1 MRVAFFGTGLMGHP
15 MAGRVLAAGHELTVY
30 NRTREK
36 ALDLEEQGARIA
48 ASPREA
54 LAAAEAAVFM
64 VRDGQVVRDLLSDGG
79 GIQGLDG
86 RTVIQMSTIAPDESV
101 ALAGDVRQAGG
112 DYLEVPVLGS
122 VPQATDGS
130 LLLMVGGSAEQLER
144 WGELLRCFGPE
155 PQLIGPVGH
164 AATLKL
170 ALNQLIGT
178 LAAGFSLSLGM
189 VRRKGID
196 LDTFLGILRKSAFH
210 APTFDRKLPQML
222 SRDFSAT
229 NFPAELLL
237 KDLDLVRAEA
247 GGLGLDTSALDGVR
261 EVVRKTVEAG
271 RAGEDY
277 SALYETI
284 DPAS

>member
-1 MRVAFFGTGLMGHP
+1 MGHP
-15 MAGRVLAAGHELTVY
+15 MAARVLAAGHELTVY

-36 ALDLEEQGARIA
+36 AADLEGKGARVA

-54 LAAAEAAVFM
+54 VEAAEAVVFM
-64 VRDGQVVRDLLSDGG
+64 VRDGQVVREMLSEEGE
-79 GIQGLDG
+79 IRGLDG
-86 RTVIQMSTIAPDESV
+86 KTVIQMSTIAPDESV
-101 ALAGDVRQAGG
+101 ALAEDVRRAGG
-112 DYLEVPVLGS
+112 DYLEAPVLGS
-122 VPQATDGS
+122 VPQAAEGS
-130 LLLMVGGSAEQLER
+130 LLIMVGGSEEQLER

-155 PQLIGPVGH
+155 PRLVGPTGH

-196 LDTFLGILRKSAFH
+196 LDLFLGILRKSAFH

-222 SRDFSAT
+222 SRDFSET
-229 NFPAELLL
+229 NFPAALLL

-247 GGLGLDTSALDGVR
+247 GGLGLDVTALDGVR
-261 EVVRKTVEAG
+261 EIVRKTVEGGKA
-271 RAGEDY
+271 RDDY
-277 SALYETI
+277 SALYEAI

>member
-1 MRVAFFGTGLMGHP
+1 MKIAFLGTGLMGHP
-15 MAGRVLAAGHELTVY
+15 MARRVLEAGHELTVY

-36 ALDLEEQGARIA
+36 ALDLEGKGARVA

-54 LAAAEAAVFM
+54 VDAAEAVVFM
-64 VRDGQVVRDLLSDGG
+64 VRDGQAVRELLSDGG
-79 GIQGLDG
+79 AIRGLDG

-101 ALAGDVRQAGG
+101 ALAEDVRRAGG
-112 DYLEVPVLGS
+112 GYLEAPVLGS
-122 VPQATDGS
+122 VPQATEGS
-130 LLLMVGGSAEQLER
+130 LLLMVGGTPEQLER
-144 WGELLRCFGPE
+144 WGGLLRCFGPE
-155 PQLIGPVGH
+155 PQLVGPVGH

-178 LAAGFSLSLGM
+178 LATGFSLSLGM

-196 LDTFLGILRKSAFH
+196 LDLFLGILRQSAFH

-229 NFPAELLL
+229 NFPAGLLL

-247 GGLGLDTSALDGVR
+247 GGLGLDVAGLEGVR
-261 EVVRKTVEAG
+261 EVLRKTVEAG
-271 RAGEDY
+271 RAEDDY
-277 SALYETI
+277 SVLYETI
-284 DPAS
+284 DPAP

>member
-36 ALDLEEQGARIA
+36 ALDLEEKGARVA

-54 LAAAEAAVFM
+54 LDAAEAAVFM

-130 LLLMVGGSAEQLER
+130 LLLMVGGTAEQLER

-155 PQLIGPVGH
+155 PRLIGPVGH